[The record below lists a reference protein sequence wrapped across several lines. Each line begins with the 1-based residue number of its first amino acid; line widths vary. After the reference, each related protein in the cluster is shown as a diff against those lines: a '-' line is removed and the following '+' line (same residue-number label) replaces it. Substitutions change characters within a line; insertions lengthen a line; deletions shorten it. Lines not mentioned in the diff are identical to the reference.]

1 MHHMGC
7 ANGLVQRSLDARTI
21 QRRCVRAAQAVVF
34 TALGLALATA
44 SIGCRSA
51 PRSVDQ
57 AFLDQRVAEHEAR
70 ALRLRSTLAQR
81 FLDRLEWRHAE
92 LKAEGRNGPVVIN
105 ALLLSS
111 GGQFGAFGVGVLD
124 GWGKVEQSELARP
137 EFDIVT
143 GVSTGAMIAPFA
155 MSGTDY
161 SIRRI
166 TELYMQADDSLAV
179 LRGLLF
185 FLPWRESFFDNR
197 TLRERIAHE
206 MNMDAIAGVAE
217 AHGEHRMLLV
227 GATDLDLGRF
237 HIWDM
242 GHQAERAI
250 ETGDPS
256 MFQKAML
263 SSASIP
269 GAFPPVEID
278 GTLFADGAAAQATF
292 FGLDREAIGDVVR
305 AFRERNPDA
314 PTPVFRFWMIVNG
327 HLDATPSLVEQRWV
341 SIAARSV
348 AVMLSYAQRTTL
360 RQMQFGAELLERD
373 FGMPVEFRYIAI
385 PAGVDLPES
394 QSRMFDRDLIARL
407 HEVGSELG
415 RDPSSW
421 RTEAIS
427 PAIPGSAISLEGG
440 LFGPALAPTP
450 NE

>member
-1 MHHMGC
+1 MGGD
-7 ANGLVQRSLDARTI
+7 NGLVRESLNVASLGV
-21 QRRCVRAAQAVVF
+21 QGVPVARAAIVAAV
-34 TALGLALATA
+34 ALALATLTG
-44 SIGCRSA
+44 GCRSA

-57 AFLDQRVAEHEAR
+57 AFLDQRVAEHEER
-70 ALRLRSTLAQR
+70 ALRLRSELARR
-81 FLDRLEWRHAE
+81 FLDRLEWRHAQIQ
-92 LKAEGRNGPVVIN
+92 ADGGDGPVVIN

-111 GGQFGAFGVGVLD
+111 GGQFGAFGVGVLE
-124 GWGKVEQSELARP
+124 GWGKVEQSDVARP
-137 EFDIVT
+137 TFDIVT

-161 SIRRI
+161 SIGRI
-166 TELYMQADDSLAV
+166 ATLYRQADDSLAV

-197 TLRERIAHE
+197 TLRERIE
-206 MNMDAIAGVAE
+206 REIDMEAIAEVAE
-217 AHGEHRMLLV
+217 AHRQHRMLLV
-227 GATDLDLGRF
+227 GATDLDLGQF

-242 GHQAERAI
+242 GMEAERAV

-256 MFQKAML
+256 LFQKAML

-269 GAFPPVEID
+269 GAFPPVEIN

-327 HLDATPSLVEQRWV
+327 HLDAGPSLVEQRWV

-373 FGMPVEFRYIAI
+373 YGLPVEFRYIAI

-394 QSRMFDRDLIARL
+394 QSRMFDQELIARL

-415 RDPSSW
+415 RDPASW
-421 RTEAIS
+421 RTDAIS
-427 PAIPGSAISLEGG
+427 PVIPGSSITLDGG
-440 LFGPALAPTP
+440 LFGPALTP
-450 NE
+450 AAGD